1 MKQID
6 TLIYT
11 TQAGDT
17 FDLLALDYYDD
28 ERLAHLIMALNP
40 AYSDVL
46 VFDANVSLEIP
57 IFDETATVETP
68 DWRQA

>member
-1 MKQID
+1 LKQID